1 MSKSKLDV
9 PVGTVVSYRKKQLRV
24 EEGGLCT
31 GCYFRTKLS
40 CNTSPCGRDV
50 RKDDTNVIFKL
61 VTNEQA

>member
-31 GCYFRTKLS
+31 GCYFRNKRS

-61 VTNEQA
+61 VTDEQA